1 MITKDVCAINMAKEL
16 KTVHKQTLIQ
26 TQTHSQI
33 LSLILSLTLNL
44 TLSQILSLSLNPI
57 LNLTPS
63 PILNLI
69 LSQILNQ
76 TQYLRQKSGKPTKLF
91 NKSVT
96 VPTSPKIEQQRR
108 SIKLTEVS
116 Q

>member
-1 MITKDVCAINMAKEL
+1 MAKEL

-33 LSLILSLTLNL
+33 LSLTLNLTLNL
-44 TLSQILSLSLNPI
+44 TLSQILSLSLSLNPI

-76 TQYLRQKSGKPTKLF
+76 TQYLHQKSGKPTKLF

-108 SIKLTEVS
+108 SIKLTEVP